1 MRVLLADDQ
10 ADLRSALR
18 LLLEQEPGVE
28 LIGEVA
34 DVDALLSQV
43 MSFHPDLVLLDWDL
57 PELKVADAGRRLLAT
72 LHVQQPFL
80 QVIVL
85 SGRPESNRSAIAAG
99 ADLFVSKTEP
109 PDRLLAALRG
119 ARLAVN
125 RRIQPSS
132 IQS

>member
-28 LIGEVA
+28 SVGEVA

-43 MSFHPDLVLLDWDL
+43 MRFQPDLLLLDWEL
-57 PELKVADAGRRLLAT
+57 PGLKPAEAARRLLAT

-85 SGRPESNRSAIAAG
+85 SGRPESNRSALAAG

-109 PDRLLAALRG
+109 PDRLLAALRD
-119 ARLAVN
+119 AHLALN
-125 RRIQPSS
+125 RGIQPSV
-132 IQS
+132 IHC